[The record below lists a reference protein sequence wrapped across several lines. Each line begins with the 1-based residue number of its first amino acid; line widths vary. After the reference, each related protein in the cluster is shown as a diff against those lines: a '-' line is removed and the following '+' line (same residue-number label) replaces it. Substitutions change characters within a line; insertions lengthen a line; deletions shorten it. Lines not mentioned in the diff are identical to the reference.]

1 VVIAAGSVV
10 GKGVVGAVVGGVEVM
25 GVAEGSCVVGA
36 VVGGVEVM
44 GVAEGSCVVG
54 AVVGGVELMGV
65 AEGSGVGIVG
75 FFVFTWLSSVGE
87 FALDGTGG
95 LLIE

>member
-1 VVIAAGSVV
+1 VIAAGSVV
-10 GKGVVGAVVGGVEVM
+10 GKG
-25 GVAEGSCVVGA
+25 VVGA